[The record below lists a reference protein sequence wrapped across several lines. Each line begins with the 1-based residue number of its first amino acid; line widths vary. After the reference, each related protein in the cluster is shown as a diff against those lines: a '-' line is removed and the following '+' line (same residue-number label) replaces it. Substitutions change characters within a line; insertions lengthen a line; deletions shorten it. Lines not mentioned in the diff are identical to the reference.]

1 MSRLARIGA
10 IAAGGAS
17 VFAIAGVA
25 VARHAVLGRRR
36 PMRAVFRADAGTV
49 MLPRM
54 DATVQPRTFGLQLG
68 RRLFRVEE
76 IVRSDTSTV
85 ERRVERCDLD
95 GAADVYFVGDVFG
108 RESPLARSAIAYT
121 GEVEGISFVHW
132 DVMAETALERDVWFV
147 HVHGMGAAPSSALRS
162 VESVR
167 EAGYPSTIVSLEAS
181 ADIDKRSR
189 GMAPEHLHRVLAAID
204 HAVNSGARK
213 VVLVGWSYGAR
224 LALEASAL
232 RAAIAGA
239 ILIAPMLDFMRAFSL
254 VAAQRRLPA
263 ALIACASAVL
273 RTPIFCRLAGTREP
287 IEPLRAP
294 QSLPPLLVIHSQ
306 ADQSVPFELSREL
319 LEATPVAR
327 LIEFPDSP
335 HTLEWNADPDRFGS
349 EVRGWVDSAF
359 REGS

>member
-1 MSRLARIGA
+1 MRGAATIGA
-10 IAAGGAS
+10 IAAAGAS

-25 VARHAVLGRRR
+25 VARYAVLGRRR
-36 PMRAVFRADAGTV
+36 PMRAEFRADAGTV

-54 DATVQPRTFGLQLG
+54 DATLQPRTFGLKLG
-68 RRLFRVEE
+68 RRLLRVQE
-76 IVRSDTSTV
+76 IVRVDAAVV
-85 ERRVERCDLD
+85 ERRVEHCDLD
-95 GAADVYFVGDVFG
+95 GAADVHFVGDVFG
-108 RESPLARSAIAYT
+108 RDSPLVRSATAHS
-121 GEVEGISFVHW
+121 GEAKGISFVHW
-132 DVMAETALERDVWFV
+132 DLMPETAKERDLWFI
-147 HVHGMGAAPSSALRS
+147 HVHGMGAAPSSTLRS

-167 EAGYPSTIVSLEAS
+167 QTGYPSTIVSLEAS
-181 ADIDKRSR
+181 ADIGKRGR

-224 LALEASAL
+224 LALEASAS
-232 RAAIAGA
+232 RAAVAGA
-239 ILIAPMLDFMRAFSL
+239 ILIAPMLDFRRAFSL

-273 RTPIFCRLAGTREP
+273 RTPILCRLAGTREP

-294 QSLPPLLVIHSQ
+294 QSMPPLLVIHSQ

-319 LEATPVAR
+319 LEATPSAR

-335 HTLEWNADPDRFGS
+335 HTLEWNADPDRFAS
-349 EVRGWVDSAF
+349 EVGGWVDSAL
-359 REGS
+359 REGP